1 MGCIL
6 LSTALSSP
14 AATLGR
20 HSGAGV
26 IGQPL
31 DIRTQVLLGP
41 GEGIEGLCVNA
52 DVFYGDSQVAAAA
65 VRTTIQ
71 KTTPDAEASIRIQSS
86 VPVDEPIV
94 TVYVRAGCN
103 TPFSRRYVLLADPIT
118 EPARPVARVTD
129 ESRSTASPAVSR
141 LPIAPS
147 PAAPVPAPV
156 SGDTTRRGSGTSQPD
171 PVGTT
176 EALRQSRPPQSP
188 TAKPAGPLGR
198 PTSSRATSVVKRPV
212 TPATDLAPRL
222 ELDAVDLSLHIE
234 RDPNLKLSLS
244 LLSEPTTSAETRAAA
259 AQLWKAINAS
269 PEDILRDAQKLTALE
284 AEAKGLRDAAS
295 QNKTAMDAL
304 NTRLEQSR
312 YLNWLVYLLAAL
324 LLLALS
330 GLLFLWRRRLHT
342 GKADVDKSWWTS
354 ESLEKADRRS
364 VLPSSR
370 DAVGVDL
377 DLNLDEDSSLDS
389 LRPLSVSQKLDA
401 SPSGVEHA
409 VPAIAT
415 KDKREFAPS
424 LIGASRSVA
433 AEELFDV
440 QQQADFFVSLGEEEQ
455 AIQVL
460 RNHIAE
466 SQEPSALAYLD
477 LFRLYHKLD
486 RRADYEELRVEFNH
500 VFNAGAPPFDQYTDQ
515 SRGLDSYETA
525 FSRIQSLWPD
535 PRVLDVIE
543 QSIFRHTGDADADAE
558 VFDLEA
564 YRELLLLHAVAK
576 DIIKRDVAA
585 APSPKDFQHTA
596 VQPLKIAGKAPAA
609 QRRAQ
614 GDPMMGETLPLD
626 AMPPASP
633 RLGLDVDL
641 DELAEFSAFEA
652 SLPEVLVP
660 VEATAQP
667 ASAPASANGGAKDNL
682 IDFEVLDFMTPDEVA
697 PPRTPPDR
705 A

>member
-576 DIIKRDVAA
+576 DIIKREVAA
-585 APSPKDFQHTA
+585 AHSPKDFQHTA